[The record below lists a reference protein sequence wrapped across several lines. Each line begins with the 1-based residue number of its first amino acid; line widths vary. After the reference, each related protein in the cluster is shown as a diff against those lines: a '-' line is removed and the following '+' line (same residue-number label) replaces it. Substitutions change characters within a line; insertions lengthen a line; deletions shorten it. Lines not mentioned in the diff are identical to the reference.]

1 MVRALF
7 AAVLTV
13 AMLLGPVARAETLTN
28 DSVVELSR
36 AGLAPNAIV
45 AKIRSSDS
53 HFDVSTDAMVA
64 LKRQNVA
71 DDVIAAMVTASASG
85 GAAGSSIDLSASAD
99 PTVPHAAGLYLL
111 KTSPDR
117 MQRLDPTVADDSR
130 ASNALGWILTYGIVP
145 LKVTT
150 IMAGPTAR
158 FSTTTRRPTF
168 YFYFN
173 QPGSGLYQNGLGMIR
188 MPGPS
193 PSPALFTLVHF
204 VTVKGNREVL
214 TQQIGFGGAQNAE
227 VDKARVAF
235 TSSPIS
241 PGVFQVAPDADLDP
255 GEYAFVYSPEEVSEG
270 DDSTPRYFDFS
281 VPGP

>member
-1 MVRALF
+1 MVRTLF
-7 AAVLTV
+7 AV
-13 AMLLGPVARAETLTN
+13 ALAAALLLGPALRAETLTN
-28 DSVVELSR
+28 DSVVELSH
-36 AGLAPNAIV
+36 AGLAANAIV
-45 AKIRSSDS
+45 AKIRASDS
-53 HFDVSTDAMVA
+53 RFDVSTDAMVA

-71 DDVIAAMVTASASG
+71 DDVIAAMVTASAS
-85 GAAGSSIDLSASAD
+85 AAGSSIDLSASAD

-111 KTSPDR
+111 ESSPDR

-173 QPGSGLYQNGLGMIR
+173 QPGSRPLPERAGNAADA
-188 MPGPS
+188 PGPS
-193 PSPALFTLVHF
+193 PSPSLFRLVHF
-204 VTVKGNREVL
+204 DTVKGNREVL
-214 TQQIGFGGAQNAE
+214 MQQIGFGGAQNAE

-241 PGVFQVAPDADLDP
+241 PGVFQVAPDTDLDP
-255 GEYAFVYSPEEVSEG
+255 GEYAFVYSPQEVSEG